1 MKKYGFTILNVKVL
15 FLILGAL
22 VLATPAN
29 AKRKKMPKIDLKT
42 DMIHDSIC
50 REGFLLY
57 CYEKVAWVGT
67 DMFFAHAKDKQN
79 EIAGVFTRRVDD
91 KFFNVFYDKN
101 GNCIFEYIVD
111 ENGMGMYSDSLRCL
125 SEDEKLH
132 VDRVKVMLQKCNE
145 LKIVKNYGSINV
157 DIIPLEN
164 GLTRVYFMTG
174 TSQNNVLPLGNDY
187 SFDFDADLNL
197 VAHRKY
203 HESFLQFKLENK
215 DEVETVMHSHLEDNP
230 YITPTDV
237 CNFHL
242 YGKDLFGLNLFSV
255 YSVGLKRTFIYSTK
269 ERRVMATVVK

>member
-101 GNCIFEYIVD
+101 GNCIFEYIID
-111 ENGMGMYSDSLRCL
+111 ENGIDVEAVKRKAIERGTITEEQAAKAREIKKTVAEEKAANLPEQMIQNIAAGMVNKFFKENCL
-125 SEDEKLH
+125 LNQEYNRDPKLNMAQYM
-132 VDRVKVMLQKCNE
+132 DQQSK
-145 LKIVKNYGSINV
+145 
-157 DIIPLEN
+157 
-164 GLTRVYFMTG
+164 GLTV
-174 TSQNNVLPLGNDY
+174 TSY
-187 SFDFDADLNL
+187 KRFTLN
-197 VAHRKY
+197 A
-203 HESFLQFKLENK
+203 E
-215 DEVETVMHSHLEDNP
+215 
-230 YITPTDV
+230 
-237 CNFHL
+237 
-242 YGKDLFGLNLFSV
+242 
-255 YSVGLKRTFIYSTK
+255 
-269 ERRVMATVVK
+269 